1 MWERVGPSVGT
12 LMNNINLLEV
22 IYLPIRVA
30 YCEITCLCQ
39 TASHLGKKNKNEK
52 QEFADE

>member
-12 LMNNINLLEV
+12 LILEA
-22 IYLPIRVA
+22 IYSPIRAA

-39 TASHLGKKNKNEK
+39 TASHLGEKNKNEK